1 MDRLLR
7 KLAGCGLVVLLA
19 APGCHQGMNRVPPGR
34 PYNSDGRQTPPI
46 DFGSDPKPQTN
57 MNTQA
62 LGVQPGTLPGQA
74 YGAQSNSYTPTNAPR
89 FGTPTDGGAYGP
101 PGTAGTTSP
110 YLAGAGAGAG
120 GVTSGTPLMS
130 SGASDPRTT
139 PPLGGLPGGAP
150 MTDPGLGAAGLTPGA
165 SSSPGGSLP

>member
-7 KLAGCGLVVLLA
+7 KLAGCGLVVLLV

-62 LGVQPGTLPGQA
+62 LGVQPGTMPGQA
-74 YGAQSNSYTPTNAPR
+74 FGPQTNSYTPTNAPR
-89 FGTPTDGGAYGP
+89 FGAPTDGGAYGP
-101 PGTAGTTSP
+101 PGTAGTDRP
-110 YLAGAGAGAG
+110 YLAGAAGVPNG
-120 GVTSGTPLMS
+120 TSLMP

-139 PPLGGLPGGAP
+139 PPLGGVPGGAP
-150 MTDPGLGAAGLTPGA
+150 MTDPGLGAAGLAPGA
-165 SSSPGGSLP
+165 GSSPGGSLP